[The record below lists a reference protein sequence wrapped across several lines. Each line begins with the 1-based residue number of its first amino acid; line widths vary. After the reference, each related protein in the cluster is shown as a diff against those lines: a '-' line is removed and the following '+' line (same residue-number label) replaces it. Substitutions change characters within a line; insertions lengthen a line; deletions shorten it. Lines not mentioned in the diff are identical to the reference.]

1 MAKERLEPIGVE
13 AIAKGVDSF
22 LKDMR
27 AMESAYNQT
36 QKAAAGFAAG
46 SGKAGSATSS
56 LASALGGASSPLNA
70 LSGGFG
76 SLVKAGAG
84 VGIGMAAVNIALAA
98 VSAAAMAAVSAIKAV
113 TSAIVSLVTEG
124 MQLAGTFQE
133 MEFAALAVGRSM
145 GLERSQ
151 IDGAIKEINDL
162 GIRYDVAAKTVA
174 QFARNQIDL
183 AQAQDLV
190 RIAQGS
196 AILIGEDSSATME
209 RLTWAV
215 TTQNTMMLR
224 RMGIMT
230 DLQAAEQRYADS
242 IGVEK
247 DALTNAQ
254 KVQSAVNEI
263 IASGAS
269 LLDVYDAAME
279 SPTKR
284 LRSFTG
290 RILPEFKAAIGAPFL
305 DAWSTVIKAVSSF
318 VEALHGALTE
328 GGSLYPI
335 MINLG
340 AAASLLADV
349 FASALGSISEMVTN
363 FSGDISGVLQYIS
376 YAFGLLPGL
385 VFNHIKDMRAEAD
398 GQMNSMVTDMADWG
412 FSIIASFA
420 EGMARAIEAV
430 VVPAINALSNLLTSW
445 FAPGSPPR
453 ILPEID
459 AWGTATIDEWVNGM
473 TSADFGALSKI
484 QGILKKVVGPD
495 TFKAASAMA
504 MKALAGDQGAI
515 GALTKGLEAGISDK
529 LSDYADEVTRLV
541 QLEIQLAQ
549 AEEQAAAAAQHL
561 DATQNKLA
569 AQASEYNKLLREGA
583 PEDVLKAKRAQIK
596 ATEDELALAQEQNAQ
611 AATNIDALKD
621 ETALQEDRVDAI
633 LSLYEEQKKAAK
645 AAKTGAAPGV
655 KAPKPEKALKDMA
668 ETFKAGTWEITS
680 GISDAIDKAK
690 AALKEK
696 LAGLWQDL
704 KQQFED
710 AIAPL
715 TTVINEKLGP
725 AWENLKTTFDTYVL
739 PALQDAWD
747 WLKDKVGVATEALA
761 TLWETRLQ
769 PALQSVASFIG
780 GSVVPLL
787 LSFGRVVSSVVG
799 LAVRVFAGLW
809 KNQVLPALR
818 DVWSFIKEKLQPV
831 LEDVASFISEKFNG
845 ALEFLS
851 GIFLP
856 KTEEGMG
863 GVKGAL
869 ADVTEFFNG
878 LATSINN
885 ITLPAW
891 LEPGSPTP
899 FEVGLLGI
907 ANALSVVIPAALT
920 LFSEMAL
927 TAIEQIRLAV
937 VALDTAL
944 TDIYRLTLVNLQ
956 TTTTDTATL
965 IVSSI
970 AGTFP
975 TIQALTD
982 MLNAVA
988 TALGGIETAA
998 TSAADAMAEGFKRAA
1013 DKIGDKLLPKLE
1025 DTVKWL
1031 EKVEAA
1037 AKRAAD
1043 ATRGLGGAAGGA
1055 GAPGFQHGADFT
1067 VPGGFPHDSFPIR
1080 VSSGEHVTVTPK
1092 GQSGP
1097 QRVYNYNFN
1106 QTVNTGASPGG
1117 VIRQFEVMRALV
1129 G

>member
-36 QKAAAGFAAG
+36 QKAAGGFASG
-46 SGKAGSATSS
+46 SGKAGSAANS

-76 SLVKAGAG
+76 SLVKSGAG
-84 VGIGMAAVNIALAA
+84 LAVGMAAVNIALAA
-98 VSAAAMAAVSAIKAV
+98 VAAAAMAAVSAIKAV

-151 IDGAIKEINDL
+151 IDGAIKDINDL

-174 QFARNQIDL
+174 QFSRNQIDL

-230 DLQAAEQRYADS
+230 DLQAAEERYAKS
-242 IGVEK
+242 IGKEA
-247 DALTNAQ
+247 DELNNAE

-284 LRSFTG
+284 LRSLTG

-363 FSGDISGVLQYIS
+363 FSGDISGVLQFIP
-376 YAFGLLPGL
+376 YAFGLMGKL
-385 VFNHIKDMRAEAD
+385 VTGHIGDMRAEVD
-398 GQMNSMVTDMADWG
+398 GQMDSMVTSMADWG

-459 AWGTATIDEWVNGM
+459 AWGTATIDEWINGM
-473 TSADFGALSKI
+473 TSADFSALSKI

-515 GALTKGLEAGISDK
+515 GALTKGLEAGIHDK
-529 LSDYADEVTRLV
+529 LSAYADEVTRLV

-611 AATNIDALKD
+611 AQGSIGTLK
-621 ETALQEDRVDAI
+621 EQTALQEDRVNAI

-645 AAKTGAAPGV
+645 GAAGAAPSI

-696 LAGLWQDL
+696 LAGLWNDL

-715 TTVINEKLGP
+715 TTVINEKLKP
-725 AWENLKTTFDTYVL
+725 AWENLKATFNTYVL
-739 PALQDAWD
+739 PALQQAWD
-747 WLKDKVGVATEALA
+747 WLKEKVGVATEALA
-761 TLWETRLQ
+761 NLWETRLQ
-769 PALQSVASFIG
+769 PALQNVASFIG

-799 LAVRVFAGLW
+799 LAVRIFAGLW

-927 TAIEQIRLAV
+927 VAIEQVRLAV
-937 VALDTAL
+937 VALDMAL
-944 TDIYRLTLVNLQ
+944 TDIYQLTLVNLQ
-956 TTTTDTATL
+956 TTMTNTATL

-988 TALGGIETAA
+988 TALGGIQAAA

-1080 VSSGEHVTVTPK
+1080 VSSGEHVTVTPR